1 MNPNVFCVLKQM
13 FGSNEN
19 KYLPDPRDLMIVA
32 GESSLVLTSDQGLVG
47 LWYILDC
54 YSCFGDVSESLAEMK
69 TILDEHLN
77 EAYDAVIFP
86 LDEENVFLLNVT
98 DGINRSACDEDCM
111 QYKHFIDDKLDVFYP
126 IIKMFIEKNS
136 SNKMAGIIIYYGGGT
151 GIGHSHLSELLMN
164 DGFRCFIEGCRT
176 PFVIGE
182 SLSESLA
189 INGFGEYEEFD
200 CRPYIDMTVE
210 EYFHSGVRQLLS
222 AMKDRLK
229 ERMNKEIQAKN
240 D

>member
-1 MNPNVFCVLKQM
+1 MKSNILCILKQM

-19 KYLPDPRDLMIVA
+19 KYLPNPYDLMIVA
-32 GESSLVLTSDQGLVG
+32 GESSLVLTSDQCIGG
-47 LWYILDC
+47 LWTILDFDPC
-54 YSCFGDVSESLAEMK
+54 SGSTSECLAEMK
-69 TILDEHLN
+69 TLLDEHLD

-86 LDEENVFLLNVT
+86 LDEDNVFLLNMT
-98 DGINRSACDEDCM
+98 DGINGSPCNEDSKY
-111 QYKHFIDDKLDVFYP
+111 YKQFIDDKLDVFYP
-126 IIKMFIEKNS
+126 VIKMFVEKNS

-164 DGFRCFIEGCRT
+164 DGFRCFVEGCRT
-176 PFVIGE
+176 PFVFEE

-189 INGFGEYEEFD
+189 INGIGEYEEFD

-210 EYFHSGVRQLLS
+210 EYFHSGVRQLFS
-222 AMKDRLK
+222 AMKGRLK